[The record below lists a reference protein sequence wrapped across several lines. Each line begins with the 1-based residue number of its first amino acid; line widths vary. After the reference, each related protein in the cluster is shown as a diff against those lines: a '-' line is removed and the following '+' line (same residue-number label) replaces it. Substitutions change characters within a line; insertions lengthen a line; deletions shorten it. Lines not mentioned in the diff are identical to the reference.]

1 MIGAELVVTPTN
13 EAEVSF
19 GIDDE
24 LSETFLTGAVEKQR
38 SRVEEG
44 QPEVR
49 LGVDIGC
56 NNKPNRNANH
66 FEAQIKVCMLS
77 LSDPGEE
84 IVASL
89 SVRCLVALAYKQI
102 DRQRPR
108 RLPSVTAPRQCDGH
122 LQCL

>member
-1 MIGAELVVTPTN
+1 MLRQGASHLCQVIGAEFVVTPTN

-49 LGVDIGC
+49 LGVDIG
-56 NNKPNRNANH
+56 
-66 FEAQIKVCMLS
+66 
-77 LSDPGEE
+77 
-84 IVASL
+84 
-89 SVRCLVALAYKQI
+89 
-102 DRQRPR
+102 
-108 RLPSVTAPRQCDGH
+108 
-122 LQCL
+122 

>member
-1 MIGAELVVTPTN
+1 VIGAEFVVTPTN

-49 LGVDIGC
+49 LGVDIG
-56 NNKPNRNANH
+56 
-66 FEAQIKVCMLS
+66 
-77 LSDPGEE
+77 
-84 IVASL
+84 
-89 SVRCLVALAYKQI
+89 
-102 DRQRPR
+102 
-108 RLPSVTAPRQCDGH
+108 
-122 LQCL
+122 